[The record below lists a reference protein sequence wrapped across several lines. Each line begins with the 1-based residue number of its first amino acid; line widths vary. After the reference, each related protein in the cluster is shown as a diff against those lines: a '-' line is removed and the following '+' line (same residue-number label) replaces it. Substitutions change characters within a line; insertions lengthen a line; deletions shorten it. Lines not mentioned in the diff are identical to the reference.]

1 MRRHRPFAAL
11 PDLSWFLTLLLLGGN
26 TPNRGNALSSSSSS
40 AANTA
45 RGKLSAA
52 WSSPSGKLTHS
63 PELIIPEPRDP
74 TALLLL
80 TNAVQILSG
89 RIRGC
94 KSNVAFVQGSVMPA
108 LQTFCQEQAASLGGF
123 PGPVPV
129 VYCGTNS
136 NVPKDGGG
144 MMSEEE
150 LSEVAEAGADGLL
163 VQVCEGKPLQSVT
176 DLTDSQGWIETC
188 QKALKAG
195 LQPIPEITLAPE
207 IAWAADDVDALVSRI
222 TEYMDGVEPVALV
235 LTMHPPAVA
244 IDDEAGENLPV
255 PIPTVHRQLSKRIP
269 ILGSVRVLAG
279 DNRLSEESQR
289 FKEAGFAGTF
299 LRSDCVPGFRL
310 QPDLEIVA
318 KFWEACVSDLK
329 STRSK
334 SFGFRSKNNME
345 KNAMTQWS
353 NYQNTIM
360 ESGALGDPE
369 DSYSIVNEGAGEYKG
384 FA

>member
-1 MRRHRPFAAL
+1 MTMRRHRPFAAL
-11 PDLSWFLTLLLLGGN
+11 PVLSWCLTLLLGGS
-26 TPNRGNALSSSSSS
+26 TTYQVECLSSSS
-40 AANTA
+40 AADIA
-45 RGKLSAA
+45 RSKLSAA

-108 LQTFCQEQAASLGGF
+108 LQTFCREQATSLGGF

-129 VYCGTNS
+129 VYCGTS
-136 NVPKDGGG
+136 TGIPKKDGGV
-144 MMSEEE
+144 MSEEE
-150 LSEVAEAGADGLL
+150 LVEIVEAGADGLL
-163 VQVCEGKPLQSVT
+163 IQVCVGNPLQSVS
-176 DLTDSQGWIETC
+176 DLTESHGWIEIC
-188 QKALKAG
+188 QRALKAG

-207 IAWAADDVDALVSRI
+207 TAWTADDVDSMVSSI
-222 TEYMDGVEPVALV
+222 TEYMGGVEPVALV
-235 LTMHPPAVA
+235 LTMDAVA
-244 IDDEAGENLPV
+244 EMDEDATVENVPV

-345 KNAMTQWS
+345 KSAMTQWS
-353 NYQNTIM
+353 NYQNTII

-369 DSYSIVNEGAGEYKG
+369 DSYSMVNEGAGEYKG